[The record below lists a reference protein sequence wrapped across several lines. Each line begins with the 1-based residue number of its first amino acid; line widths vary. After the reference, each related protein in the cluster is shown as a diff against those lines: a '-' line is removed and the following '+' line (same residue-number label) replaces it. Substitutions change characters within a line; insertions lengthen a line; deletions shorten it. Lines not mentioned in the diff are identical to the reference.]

1 MKFLI
6 EGISFIRIKIEFHK
20 EKNIN
25 NFFKNIKV

>member
-20 EKNIN
+20 EIFLF
-25 NFFKNIKV
+25 FFKNIKV

>member
-20 EKNIN
+20 EIFF
-25 NFFKNIKV
+25 FFKNIKV